1 MPARP
6 GGEKMSI
13 SLGNDRLFN
22 LVARQNLDRISGKE
36 NGAEKGHTYPLPIVL
51 EEIIPTP
58 LGSLLT
64 SETPPP
70 TPYIDDGILFPG
82 TVMVIGGA
90 SKARKSWLAIDLA
103 LSLISGTPFLT
114 HAVPEKLRVLY
125 LGGEG
130 MEWKLKR
137 DFRQAVAF
145 KPGIEEADLDN
156 LWALPTLGRI
166 KIDTDGGENWLK
178 EWAQAFQVIIIDPYY
193 RFLSR
198 GKENDHADQRVIHDI
213 FDRLKGQG
221 KAVVLCHHLR
231 KPTGEDAGAA
241 ELRGAGLDQF
251 ADSILI
257 LRRKRT
263 ATSDRTTLKYTL
275 RNAPEPFDLELTT
288 SGPLLV
294 PAENPDRIVTV
305 ADVVKAIREAGGRVQ
320 GRTALVEALRR
331 ATGAK
336 DTSARNA
343 IQEAES
349 RRAIW
354 SATRADDKRGR
365 VYVLKEDG

>member
-1 MPARP
+1 MTIPA
-6 GGEKMSI
+6 
-13 SLGNDRLFN
+13 NDVLLT
-22 LVARQNLDRISGKE
+22 LVARHNIQRIGGNGEAKE
-36 NGAEKGHTYPLPIVL
+36 RHSARPTPTVL
-51 EEIIPTP
+51 EEITPTP
-58 LGSLLT
+58 LGLLLT

-70 TPYIDDGILFPG
+70 IPYIDDGILFPG

-90 SKARKSWLAIDLA
+90 SKARKSWLAMDLV

-145 KPGIEEADLDN
+145 KPGIEEADLGN

-166 KIDTDGGENWLK
+166 KIDTDGGENWLQ
-178 EWAQAFQVIIIDPYY
+178 EWAQAFHVITIDPYY

-198 GKENDHADQRVIHDI
+198 GKENDHADQRLIQDI

-275 RNAPEPFDLELTT
+275 RNAPEPDDLELTNQ
-288 SGPLLV
+288 GPLLL
-294 PAENPDRIVTV
+294 PAENPDRLVTMT
-305 ADVVKAIREAGGRVQ
+305 DVKAILRDAGGKVE
-320 GRTALVEALRR
+320 GRQTFVEALRR
-331 ATGAK
+331 MTGAK
-336 DTSARNA
+336 DDTARKA
-343 IQEAES
+343 IYEAES
-349 RRAIW
+349 KGIIW
-354 SATRADDKRGR
+354 VAKRADDKRVR
-365 VYVLKEDG
+365 VYTLKEKDK